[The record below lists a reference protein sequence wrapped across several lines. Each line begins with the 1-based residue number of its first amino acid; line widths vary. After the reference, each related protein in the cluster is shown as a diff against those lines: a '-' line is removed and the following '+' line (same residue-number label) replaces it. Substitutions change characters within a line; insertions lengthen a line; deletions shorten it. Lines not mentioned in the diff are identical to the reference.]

1 MAAKNLIFIG
11 GTMGAGKTTVA
22 KQLLEDLPA
31 SVMLDG
37 DWCWMAAPFVVNEET
52 KEMVMQNITF
62 MLAQF
67 LECTVYQNVIFCWV
81 MDHQS
86 IIDEIMMRL
95 QEQILVEPHF
105 INFSLVLSRDA
116 LEERLSRDIS
126 LGIRKPDI
134 IERSAA
140 RLPLY
145 EKIESVKIDVGNC
158 TVKEAAAQIAEY
170 VYAKNDSTAG

>member
-37 DWCWMAAPFVVNEET
+37 DWCWMADPFVVNEET

-67 LECTVYQNVIFCWV
+67 LECTAYQNVIFCWV

-95 QEQILVEPHF
+95 EEQISGKPHF
-105 INFSLVLSRDA
+105 YNFSLTLSPDA
-116 LEERLSRDIS
+116 LTERLSKDITA
-126 LGIRKPDI
+126 GIRKPDI
-134 IERSAA
+134 IERSVA
-140 RLPLY
+140 RLQLY
-145 EKIESVKIDVGNC
+145 ENIESVKINVGNC
-158 TVKEAAAQIAEY
+158 TAKEAASQIAAH
-170 VYAKNDSTAG
+170 VYAENDSTAG

>member
-22 KQLLEDLPA
+22 KQLLEDLPR

-37 DWCWMAAPFVVNEET
+37 DWCWMADPFVVNEET

-67 LECTVYQNVIFCWV
+67 LESTVYQNVIFCWV

-86 IIDEIMMRL
+86 IIDEIMLRL
-95 QEQILVEPHF
+95 EEQISEVPHF
-105 INFSLVLSRDA
+105 YNFSLTLSSDA
-116 LEERLSRDIS
+116 LTERLGRDVAA
-126 LGIRKPDI
+126 GIRKPDI

-145 EKIESVKIDVGNC
+145 EKIESIKIDVGNC
-158 TVKEAAAQIAEY
+158 IAKETAAQIAAHIYLE
-170 VYAKNDSTAG
+170 KNSTAG

>member
-22 KQLLEDLPA
+22 KQLLEDLPQ

-37 DWCWMAAPFVVNEET
+37 DWCWMADPFVVNEET

-67 LECTVYQNVIFCWV
+67 LESTVYQNVIFCWV

-86 IIDEIMMRL
+86 IIDEIMLRL
-95 QEQILVEPHF
+95 EEQISGTPNF
-105 INFSLVLSRDA
+105 YNFSLMLSLDA
-116 LEERLSRDIS
+116 LTERLGKDIAA
-126 LGIRKPDI
+126 GIRKPDI

-145 EKIESVKIDVGNC
+145 EKIESIKIHVGNC
-158 TVKEAAAQIAEY
+158 TVKEIAVQIAAH
-170 VYAKNDSTAG
+170 VYA